1 MSPAPRAHL
10 AFRGLGRRSRAV
22 ALLLHGG
29 AETGTAPVSR
39 WEGPPLR
46 MLPFG
51 WAIRRRDRTV
61 AVARLRYRH
70 RGWNGP
76 AADPVV
82 DVVDALATIAARR
95 PGIPVVLVGH
105 SMGGRAAI
113 AAAGAPGVVGVVA
126 LAPWIPPT
134 DPVHQLAGRAVVV
147 VHGTDDHRT
156 SPEVSSQFVARATG
170 VAREARWVPI
180 AAGDHAMLRRALRWH
195 GVTAAA
201 ALAMVDTAL
210 GERLGP
216 EGVRD

>member
-1 MSPAPRAHL
+1 MSPDPPAHL
-10 AFRGLGRRSRAV
+10 AVRGLRRRTRAV

-39 WEGPPLR
+39 WSGPPLR
-46 MLPFG
+46 MVPFG

-61 AVARLRYRH
+61 AIARLRYRR

-82 DVVDALATIAARR
+82 DVADALAAIDARR

-113 AAAGAPGVVGVVA
+113 AAAGAPAVVGLVA
-126 LAPWIPPT
+126 LAPWIPPI
-134 DPVHQLAGRAVVV
+134 DPVDQLAGRVVVV

-156 SPEVSSQFVARATG
+156 SSEVSSRFVARATG
-170 VAREARWVPI
+170 IAREARWVPI
-180 AAGDHAMLRRALRWH
+180 PGGDHAMLRRARRWH
-195 GVTAAA
+195 RVTATAVPAIVDAA
-201 ALAMVDTAL
+201 ARGRPD
-210 GERLGP
+210 P
-216 EGVRD
+216 QGVRD